1 MTRTLRW
8 PHWPQITAWTAIAV
22 LLLGAIPCGAQ
33 QPPSSGAASQPGAG
47 FSSASGGRLIA
58 QVLDDINAYYLE
70 PVSVRRVAVAGAA
83 RLTGFDARF
92 AAGEAAGGGAIA
104 LSYDDRGIVSYPAPA
119 DTDTAGWAATLETI
133 VAAARQASPLLAT
146 LPAAILEQAVA
157 DGMARSLDRFSRYA
171 PPDLARDQRASRN
184 GWGGIGITVDGAN
197 DTFHVTAVEPQSPAD
212 RAGIRPEDQ
221 IVAIDGVT
229 THGCVHREVVDR
241 LRGPVG
247 TPISVQIVPAGMDQ
261 SRELRLQR
269 ATVFEPTVTAS
280 RDGDIGII
288 RVHSFNHRTTMR
300 VAESLAALQGQAG
313 QGQAGTRLAGI
324 VLDLR
329 SNPGGVLDEAVS
341 LTDLFLRQGP
351 VVSAVGRHPAS
362 RQFFAVSGRSTVPDV
377 PIVVLINGGSAS
389 AAEIVA
395 AALQDAGRAVV
406 IGSSS
411 YGKGLVQTVL
421 RLPDNGELILTWARL
436 MAPSG
441 YPLHRHGVIPT
452 ICTADLPDDAAY
464 LATGLTRAAAAAR
477 LRTSLDENGWAA
489 LRQSCPG
496 TRNRPGLDLVLAKH
510 LLTDTKWY
518 AAALHA
524 LPAAGRQTAQSAAAP
539 RTLP

>member
-1 MTRTLRW
+1 
-8 PHWPQITAWTAIAV
+8 
-22 LLLGAIPCGAQ
+22 
-33 QPPSSGAASQPGAG
+33 
-47 FSSASGGRLIA
+47 
-58 QVLDDINAYYLE
+58 
-70 PVSVRRVAVAGAA
+70 
-83 RLTGFDARF
+83 
-92 AAGEAAGGGAIA
+92 
-104 LSYDDRGIVSYPAPA
+104 
-119 DTDTAGWAATLETI
+119 
-133 VAAARQASPLLAT
+133 
-146 LPAAILEQAVA
+146 
-157 DGMARSLDRFSRYA
+157 
-171 PPDLARDQRASRN
+171 
-184 GWGGIGITVDGAN
+184 
-197 DTFHVTAVEPQSPAD
+197 
-212 RAGIRPEDQ
+212 
-221 IVAIDGVT
+221 
-229 THGCVHREVVDR
+229 
-241 LRGPVG
+241 
-247 TPISVQIVPAGMDQ
+247 
-261 SRELRLQR
+261 
-269 ATVFEPTVTAS
+269 VFEPTVTAS

-300 VAESLAALQGQAG
+300 VAESLAALQSQAG
-313 QGQAGTRLAGI
+313 QGQAGNRLAGI

-329 SNPGGVLDEAVS
+329 SNPGGVLDEAVK

-351 VVSAVGRHPAS
+351 VVSVVGRHLAS

-411 YGKGLVQTVL
+411 YGKGSVQTVL
-421 RLPDNGELILTWARL
+421 RMPDNGELILTWARL

-452 ICTADLPDDAAY
+452 ICTSDLPDDAAY
-464 LATGLTRAAAAAR
+464 LATGLTRAATAAR

-489 LRQSCPG
+489 LRQSCPA
-496 TRNRPGLDLVLAKH
+496 TRNRPGLDLVLARH
-510 LLTDTKWY
+510 LLTDTRWY